1 VCVCVFFLIFPKCP
15 VKPKSFPQKKKKK
28 QKTNKQTPST
38 QNLNSPLVKIGPFSD
53 HQKLIFHLILPA
65 GPFDGASAQSPAS
78 DEAERLPTTNS
89 AQQRGYGLFR
99 CSSRAAHKLST
110 SSVIATFLRA
120 AAAAPSLSLYCCCCC
135 YYLAIL
141 RILCQLYLQLAA
153 VAAVSYK

>member
-1 VCVCVFFLIFPKCP
+1 MCVCVFFLIFPKCP
-15 VKPKSFPQKKKKK
+15 VKPKSSPRKEK
-28 QKTNKQTPST
+28 KQTPST

-65 GPFDGASAQSPAS
+65 GPSDGASAQSPAS

-99 CSSRAAHKLST
+99 CSSRAAHKLS

-120 AAAAPSLSLYCCCCC
+120 RCCCSFALSLLLLLLLLLPRNPPHSLPAL
-135 YYLAIL
+135 LAIS
-141 RILCQLYLQLAA
+141 R
-153 VAAVSYK
+153 SSSS

>member
-1 VCVCVFFLIFPKCP
+1 VFFLIFPKCP
-15 VKPKSFPQKKKKK
+15 VKPKSFPQEKK
-28 QKTNKQTPST
+28 KTNKQTPST

-53 HQKLIFHLILPA
+53 HQNLIFHLILPA
-65 GPFDGASAQSPAS
+65 GPSDGASAQSPAS

-99 CSSRAAHKLST
+99 CSSRAAHKLC

-120 AAAAPSLSLYCCCCC
+120 AAAPSLSLYCC

-141 RILCQLYLQLAA
+141 RILFQLYLQLAG